1 MGAIGS
7 YHILECTVRVNVE
20 GSVRV
25 DLLGGT
31 IDLVPI
37 NQILRDTVTLNIATS
52 LKAKVEVEEV
62 DFDGI
67 IIESK
72 DYNSVTKFNS
82 SDFTIENFDGDHFGA
97 LSFVCQIL
105 AHFKLTK
112 NAKVTLE
119 SGSPPGAGLGG
130 SSSMGVTLYKA
141 LAKYLDQDFD
151 RLKAINVVQNIESK
165 ILNMGPCGY
174 QDYYPA
180 LFGGVLALVPTNS
193 KIRVEQLFSEELKEF
208 LEERITLIY
217 SGALRLSAINN
228 WEVYKDFFD
237 KKNGVR
243 EGLTEIARLSRE
255 AYNAIGESRFEDLL
269 ELISKEGK
277 VRESLFENIVTKEIR
292 SFFAELN
299 SQNLADGMKMCGAG
313 GGGCF
318 IIVHKAGVHDKI
330 KEEAL
335 KASMKVLDFKL
346 SNVI

>member
-1 MGAIGS
+1 M
-7 YHILECTVRVNVE
+7 RVNVE

-52 LKAKVEVEEV
+52 LKAKVEIEEV

-72 DYNSVTKFNS
+72 DYNSTTKFNS
-82 SDFTIENFDGDHFGA
+82 SDFTIENFDGEHFGA

-193 KIRVEQLFSEELKEF
+193 RVRVEQLYSEELKEF
-208 LEERITLIY
+208 LENRITLIY
-217 SGALRLSAINN
+217 SGALRFSAINN

-237 KKNGVR
+237 KRNGVR
-243 EGLTEIARLSRE
+243 EGLTEIAKLSRE
-255 AYNAIGESRFEDLL
+255 AYQAILDNRFEELL
-269 ELISKEGK
+269 ELITREGQ
-277 VRESLFENIVTKEIR
+277 VRESLFEGIVTPEIR
-292 SFFAELN
+292 DFFNQLK
-299 SQNLADGMKMCGAG
+299 SKSLADGMKMCGAG

-318 IIVHKAGVHDKI
+318 IIVHKANLHDKI
-330 KEEAL
+330 KEEAVN
-335 KASMKVLDFKL
+335 ASMKVLDFKL
-346 SNVI
+346 TNVI